1 MYSIEIQPNANSI
14 EFQSLFDTFSIFV
27 LMVNWFQTD
36 VSPVIRFDFKGS
48 SLGRQSVQQIDVHL
62 EIPLDYHS
70 ITLKELD
77 FMNMIRLQL
86 LEPIELS
93 EQYKV
98 LLLTQVKQD
107 TALLSQFG
115 FMDYRYFELR

>member
-48 SLGRQSVQQIDVHL
+48 SLGRQSVKQIDVHL